1 MAIAVDSSLVD
12 LGTAPSRRRAVV
24 AATIGN
30 ALEWF
35 DLVAYVFLA
44 ATISKLFFPVGNDTA
59 SLLLALATF
68 GVTFFMRPL
77 GAIALG
83 IYADRHG
90 RKVAL
95 TLSIALMT
103 LGTLLIAIAPT
114 YAMVGAAAPLW
125 LVVARLVQGFS
136 AGGEFGSATAFLA
149 EQNRAHRGFHAS
161 WQFASQA
168 MAMVL
173 AAVFAFALA
182 ASLTPAQLESWGW
195 RVPFIFGLLIGPV
208 AYYLRAYI
216 DETPEFRSRQ
226 ASTSPLRETVTT
238 QAGAVL
244 IGCGLIVVASVAAYT
259 LLFMP
264 TFASR
269 ELGLP
274 MDKSLLISVIATA
287 LQIALIPLVGALS
300 DRIGRTLPAIAATV
314 AFVLVSQP
322 LFAWLVAVPSLQ
334 TLIVVQLVISILI
347 SAYVGGLPALMSE
360 LFPTRTRTTG
370 VAIAY
375 SLGVTTFGG
384 FAPFVIAWLI
394 AATGNKVAPS
404 YYLMLAAMVSLVAL
418 VAARRLLGAR

>member
-1 MAIAVDSSLVD
+1 MAIAVDSSLID
-12 LGTAPSRRRAVV
+12 MGTVPSRRRAVV

-35 DLVAYVFLA
+35 DLVVYVFLA
-44 ATISKLFFPVGNDTA
+44 ATISKLFFPVGDETA

-83 IYADRHG
+83 TYADRHG
-90 RKVAL
+90 RKAAL
-95 TLSIALMT
+95 TLSIVLMT
-103 LGTLLIAIAPT
+103 FGTFLIAIAPT
-114 YAMVGAAAPLW
+114 HAMVGIAAPLW
-125 LVVARLVQGFS
+125 LLVARLVQGFS
-136 AGGEFGSATAFLA
+136 AGGEFGSATTFLA
-149 EQNRAHRGFHAS
+149 EQNRTHRGFHAS

-168 MAMVL
+168 IAMVV

-182 ASLTPAQLESWGW
+182 ASLSPAQMEGWGW
-195 RVPFIFGLLIGPV
+195 RVPFVFGLLIGPV
-208 AYYLRAYI
+208 AYYLRTYI
-216 DETPEFRSRQ
+216 DETPEFHARQ
-226 ASTSPLRETVTT
+226 ASASPLRETVTT
-238 QAGAVL
+238 QVAAVL
-244 IGCGLIVVASVAAYT
+244 VGCGLIVVASVAAYT

-274 MDKSLLISVIATA
+274 LDKSLLIAVIAMA
-287 LQIALIPLVGALS
+287 LQIVLTPVVGALS
-300 DRIGRTLPAIAATV
+300 DRIGRTPPAILASA

-322 LFAWLVAVPSLQ
+322 LFAWLVAAPSLQ
-334 TLIVVQLVISILI
+334 TLAVVQLVFSALI
-347 SAYVGGLPALMSE
+347 SAYVGSLPALMSE

-375 SLGVTTFGG
+375 SLGVTIFGG

-394 AATGNKVAPS
+394 AATGSKVAPS
-404 YYLMLAAMVSLVAL
+404 YYLMLAAFVSLAAL
-418 VAARRLLGAR
+418 MAARRLGAR

>member
-1 MAIAVDSSLVD
+1 MAIALDSSLVD
-12 LGTAPSRRRAVV
+12 VGTVPSRRRAVV

-35 DLVAYVFLA
+35 DLVVYVFLA

-90 RKVAL
+90 RKAAL

-114 YAMVGAAAPLW
+114 YAVVGVAAPLW
-125 LVVARLVQGFS
+125 LVIARLVQGFS

-168 MAMVL
+168 IAMVL

-182 ASLTPAQLESWGW
+182 ATLTPAQMESWGW
-195 RVPFIFGLLIGPV
+195 RVPFVFGLLIGPV
-208 AYYLRAYI
+208 AYYLRTYI

-226 ASTSPLRETVTT
+226 ASASPLRETVTT

-244 IGCGLIVVASVAAYT
+244 VGCGLIVVASVAAYT

-269 ELGLP
+269 DLGLP
-274 MDKSLLISVIATA
+274 MDKSLLISVIAMA
-287 LQIALIPLVGALS
+287 LQIALSPLVGALS
-300 DRIGRTLPAIAATV
+300 DRIGRTLPAMAAAV

-347 SAYVGGLPALMSE
+347 SAYVGSLPALMSE

-370 VAIAY
+370 VSIAY

-384 FAPFVIAWLI
+384 FAPFIIAWLI
-394 AATGNKVAPS
+394 AVTGSKVAPS
-404 YYLMLAAMVSLVAL
+404 YYLMLAATVSLIAL
-418 VAARRLLGAR
+418 MAARRRGAR